1 MSNSIPPTSPGHVN
15 HVQPNAPTPT
25 AGAEQEGALHGVPVQ
40 LAVNNTTP
48 PPGLNLDEIYNNNA
62 LNFNNNRDQAARV
75 MEPDIH
81 AADPMR
87 AHIPTE
93 PTEPPHGIHNLALD
107 MYYEGTNPNE
117 GTNPRDGDQVL
128 PEVRQL
134 LESVGEKRPYPDSEP
149 SFGGP
154 LKKHKPDDEGQGGA
168 GMTVPNITIPSNNN
182 AIAAS

>member
-15 HVQPNAPTPT
+15 NVQQNAPTPP

-48 PPGLNLDEIYNNNA
+48 PPVLNLDEIYNNNA
-62 LNFNNNRDQAARV
+62 FVFDNNRDQEVRG
-75 MEPDIH
+75 MEPDRD
-81 AADPMR
+81 AANPMT
-87 AHIPTE
+87 AHM
-93 PTEPPHGIHNLALD
+93 PTEPPHVIHNLALD
-107 MYYEGTNPNE
+107 MDYEGTNPN
-117 GTNPRDGDQVL
+117 GANNPRDGDQVL

-134 LESVGEKRPYPDSEP
+134 LESVGEKRPHPDSEP

-154 LKKHKPDDEGQGGA
+154 LKKPRPDDKGPDGA
-168 GMTVPNITIPSNNN
+168 GMTVPTITIPSNNN